1 MSTANTETVTVE
13 TREIILSYNDIVNLF
28 STNGITVV
36 DPAQQFTIVVR
47 RVLANGNR
55 DLVAGQIVS
64 GESLILEY
72 NAVTS

>member
-1 MSTANTETVTVE
+1 MS
-13 TREIILSYNDIVNLF
+13 NLDGD
-28 STNGITVV
+28 GITL
-36 DPAQQFTIVVR
+36 ATAGITQQFTIVVR